1 MKKYFLTIAL
11 MLAALT
17 AGAQEELSTYYDS
30 STAIKVEGFTWQI
43 SSITLTD
50 TLTYIKIDLIPSRV
64 LPRLEYY
71 TNPPAVITYGN
82 SQITCIGA
90 LDRQS
95 DLSKW
100 HASVRGRAYG
110 WGNAE
115 PESVYSY
122 TLVFGGRIPF
132 GQKEVKISNVRAGGY
147 AFSFSTQGDLEN
159 PDPCENVEIV
169 ESEVMEAAAA
179 DKYGI
184 VGVYESMADGRFSL
198 AAIRYGTGYRL
209 VCLSGGINTPWW
221 HKGDVKATTSSLRM
235 SGENII
241 GQASC
246 FMTDKHLREV
256 EITFEKTGLT
266 INSAGKKEV
275 YVKK

>member
-1 MKKYFLTIAL
+1 MKKLLFAL
-11 MLAALT
+11 LCMLAALS
-17 AGAQEELSTYYDS
+17 AGAQEEVSTYYDDS
-30 STAIKVEGFTWQI
+30 AAIKVEGFTWNI

-50 TLTYIKIDLIPSRV
+50 SLTYIKINLTPSRV
-64 LPRLEYY
+64 LPRLEYF
-71 TNPPAVITYGN
+71 TNPPAVINFGN
-82 SQITCIGA
+82 SQLSCIGA

-100 HASVRGRAYG
+100 HDSVRGRAYG
-110 WGNAE
+110 WANAE

-122 TLVFGGRIPF
+122 TLVFNGRIPF
-132 GQKEVKISNVRAGGY
+132 GQKDIKVSNVRAGGY
-147 AFSFSTQGDLEN
+147 AFSFSTKGDLEN

-169 ESEVMEAAAA
+169 EEDVLEQAQS

-184 VGVYESMADGRFSL
+184 AGVYESMTDGRFRL

-209 VCLSGGINTPWW
+209 VCLSGGIDTPWW
-221 HKGDVKATTSSLRM
+221 HQGDVKATTSSLRM
-235 SGENII
+235 SGENIV

-246 FMTDKHLREV
+246 FMADKHLREV
-256 EITFEKTGLT
+256 EITFYKTGLSIDYT
-266 INSAGKKEV
+266 GRKEV